1 MTMSEAMEF
10 IQTNNWVSSKTNLE
24 RITDLMQQLGNPQ
37 KELRFVHIAGTNGKG
52 STSAML
58 ASILKEAGYTVG
70 LFTSPHLQFYNER
83 IKVNGK
89 DISDEDFCAMTKK
102 VKSVVEKTNI
112 IPSEFERL
120 TAMAFLYFR
129 MQKCDIVILEVGLGG
144 RLDSTNVI
152 PSPEVAVITNI
163 GLDHT
168 EYLGNTVESVAAE
181 KSGIIKPGTDVVLYG
196 QSPDVERVVAEKC
209 AACGDALWVT
219 DNSQLK
225 RHSGNLEGQLF
236 DYRKRRNLH
245 LRLLGTYQ
253 CNNAAV
259 VLDVID
265 ILCRQGWHI
274 PEEAIR
280 QGLSNVSWPGRFE
293 ALQTSPLVLVDGA
306 HNPNGTEELSK
317 CLQTYLPDQKIIFVM
332 GVMADK
338 GYGEM
343 LDIIVPFA
351 KKFITVA
358 PDSCRALDAVQLK
371 AAVESRTDI
380 SVEALPSVEAGIE
393 LALHE
398 AKSEDVICIFGSLY
412 QVGEALTYFRILN
425 PDSFLLTF

>member
-1 MTMSEAMEF
+1 MTLSEAMKF
-10 IQTNNWVSSKTNLE
+10 IQTNNWISCKTNLE
-24 RITDLMQQLGNPQ
+24 CITNLMQQLGDPQ

-58 ASILKEAGYTVG
+58 ASILKEAGYKVG

-89 DISDEDFCAMTKK
+89 DISDDDFCAMTEK
-102 VKSVVEKTNI
+102 VKSAVEKTNM

-120 TAMAFLYFR
+120 TTIAFLYFW

-168 EYLGNTVESVAAE
+168 ECLGNTVEAIAAE

-196 QSPDVERVVAEKC
+196 QSKEVESVVAEKC
-209 AACGDALWVT
+209 TACGNTLWVT
-219 DNSQLK
+219 DGSQMK
-225 RHSGNLEGQLF
+225 RHSGNLEGQWF
-236 DYRKRRNLH
+236 DYRRRKNLY

-265 ILCRQGWHI
+265 VLCRQGWKV

-280 QGLSNVSWPGRFE
+280 QGLSSVSWPGRFE
-293 ALQTSPLVLVDGA
+293 ALQTEPLVLVDGA
-306 HNPNGTEELSK
+306 HNPNGVEELFQ
-317 CLQTYLPDQKIIFVM
+317 CLQTYLPNQKIIFVM

-343 LDIIVPFA
+343 LDIIIPFA
-351 KKFITVA
+351 KKFITVE
-358 PDSCRALDAVQLK
+358 PDSCRALDAVHLK
-371 AAVESRTDI
+371 GAVESRTDI
-380 SVEALPSVEAGIE
+380 PVEALPSVQAGIE
-393 LALHE
+393 QALHE
-398 AKSEDVICIFGSLY
+398 ATAEDVICIFGSLY
-412 QVGEALTYFRILN
+412 QVGEALTYFN
-425 PDSFLLTF
+425 

>member
-1 MTMSEAMEF
+1 MTLSEAMEF
-10 IQTNNWVSSKTNLE
+10 IQTNNWVSCKTDLE
-24 RITDLMQQLGNPQ
+24 RITNLMKQLGDPQ

-58 ASILKEAGYTVG
+58 ASILKDAGYTVG

-89 DISDEDFCAMTKK
+89 DISDEDFCAMAEK
-102 VKSVVEKTNI
+102 VKSAVEGTNLV
-112 IPSEFERL
+112 PSEFERL
-120 TAMAFLYFR
+120 TAMAFLYFK
-129 MQKCDIVILEVGLGG
+129 MKKCDIVILEVGMGG

-168 EYLGNTVESVAAE
+168 EYLGNTLESIAAE
-181 KSGIIKPGTDVVLYG
+181 KAAIIKPGTDVVLYG
-196 QSPDVERVVAEKC
+196 QSPEVERVVAEKC
-209 AACGDALWVT
+209 AACGNTLWVT
-219 DNSQLK
+219 DASQMK
-225 RHSGNLEGQLF
+225 RHSGNLEGQWF
-236 DYRKRRNLH
+236 DYRNRKNLQ

-253 CNNAAV
+253 CSNAAV

-265 ILCRQGWHI
+265 VLCRQGWHI
-274 PEEAIR
+274 PEGAIR
-280 QGLSNVSWPGRFE
+280 QGLNSVSWPGRFE
-293 ALQTSPLVLVDGA
+293 ALQTEPLVLVDGA
-306 HNPNGTEELSK
+306 HNPNGAEELAK
-317 CLQTYLPDQKIIFVM
+317 CLQTYLPGKKIFFVM

-380 SVEALPSVEAGIE
+380 PVEALPSVQAGIE
-393 LALHE
+393 QALRE
-398 AKSEDVICIFGSLY
+398 ATSEDVICIFGSLY
-412 QVGEALTYFRILN
+412 QVGEALTCLK
-425 PDSFLLTF
+425 